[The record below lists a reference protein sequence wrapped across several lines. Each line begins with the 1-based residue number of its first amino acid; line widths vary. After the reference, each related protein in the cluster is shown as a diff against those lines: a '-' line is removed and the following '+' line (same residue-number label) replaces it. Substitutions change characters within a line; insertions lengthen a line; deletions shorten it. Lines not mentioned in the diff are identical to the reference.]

1 MCQSEKSLIVTESV
15 FSSLTMIGNFHQDA
29 STLDADIKRPMLNSF
44 RQGGKGFEGDPL
56 NVDRFQVQI
65 GAQNKA

>member
-1 MCQSEKSLIVTESV
+1 
-15 FSSLTMIGNFHQDA
+15 MIGNFHQDA
-29 STLDADIKRPMLNSF
+29 SALDAAIKGPMLNCL